1 MEETVYSYF
10 SKLIS
15 FSSTNSILLI
25 IMSLFEMDF
34 LLPSILEVPIKVM
47 NYISPTEVNEFEV
60 NYINPIK
67 KISLYH
73 HFQKLR
79 NSETSLYSRIFLFL
93 YLLVMILFFCT
104 FIFCNKNIKFHK
116 NSANI
121 QKQHYFGTMVEK
133 VFFNV
138 YDHFQLYSSKLS
150 LIPLLIRIQ
159 LLILY

>member
-10 SKLIS
+10 SKLIF
-15 FSSTNSILLI
+15 FSSTNSTLLI

-47 NYISPTEVNEFEV
+47 NYTTEVNEFEV
-60 NYINPIK
+60 NYINLIK

-93 YLLVMILFFCT
+93 YLLIMIK
-104 FIFCNKNIKFHK
+104 I
-116 NSANI
+116 
-121 QKQHYFGTMVEK
+121 
-133 VFFNV
+133 
-138 YDHFQLYSSKLS
+138 
-150 LIPLLIRIQ
+150 
-159 LLILY
+159 